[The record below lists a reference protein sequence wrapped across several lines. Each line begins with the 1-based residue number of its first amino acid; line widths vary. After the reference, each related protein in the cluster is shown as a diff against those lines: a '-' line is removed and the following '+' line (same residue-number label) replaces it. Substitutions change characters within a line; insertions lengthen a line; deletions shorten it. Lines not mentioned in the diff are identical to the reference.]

1 MKRTWYDHKTTYGQI
16 KMKAEGGDLMH
27 AERAALLSRPMEHVG
42 PAGQGDLP
50 TKNASNATPMNIEL
64 LHATITFS
72 ILKQSPRK
80 LGKQHETAKSNRKQN
95 WLSTCGARFSCD
107 DLHLMLEEKHKHI
120 QDAKDR
126 ERMISQE
133 FWDFV
138 MDDYVL

>member
-72 ILKQSPRK
+72 ILKQSPRNC
-80 LGKQHETAKSNRKQN
+80 EIKSQAELAEHVR
-95 WLSTCGARFSCD
+95 GAFQ
-107 DLHLMLEEKHKHI
+107 L
-120 QDAKDR
+120 
-126 ERMISQE
+126 
-133 FWDFV
+133 
-138 MDDYVL
+138 